1 MTPTVLFLHALST
14 VFMTGLIWF
23 VQVVHYPLKAM
34 VGPDNFITYQRAHQ
48 ARTAWIVA
56 PTMLI
61 EISCSLWLVIALP
74 KALPPVLLIISF
86 ALLVLIWLATAVF
99 SAPCHRKLCTGFHPG
114 VHRKLV
120 STNWIRTTL
129 WTARSALSVYFLLS
143 FGET

>member
-34 VGPDNFITYQRAHQ
+34 VDTGSFTAYQRAHQ
-48 ARTAWIVA
+48 TRTAWIVG
-56 PTMLI
+56 PPMLV

-74 KALPPVLLIISF
+74 EPLPPPLLIISF
-86 ALLVLIWLATAVF
+86 AFLVLIWLSTAVF
-99 SAPCHRKLCTGFHPG
+99 SAPCHCKLSTGFNPG

-129 WTARSALSVYFLLS
+129 WSARSALSIYFLLS
-143 FGET
+143 FGGT

>member
-34 VGPDNFITYQRAHQ
+34 VDTGSFTAYQRAHQ
-48 ARTAWIVA
+48 TRTAWIVG
-56 PTMLI
+56 PPMLV

-74 KALPPVLLIISF
+74 ETLPPALLIISF
-86 ALLVLIWLATAVF
+86 AFLVLIWLSTAVF
-99 SAPCHRKLCTGFHPG
+99 SAPCHCKLSTGFNPR

-129 WTARSALSVYFLLS
+129 WSARSALSIYFLLS
-143 FGET
+143 FGGT